1 MRYTVFGCVAA
12 ASVLLSGAAMA
23 DAHMWKDGMMFT
35 QEELTTLEGHKAV
48 KIVFGLQPGKCAGEF
63 TAPDEWLKMT
73 IGIACEM
80 DLVDAI
86 DDLMHEPE
94 LTQTLCEKL
103 NDIVRRAVL
112 SFEPESDLDICTE
125 MIEFEHH

>member
-73 IGIACEM
+73 KGSIVFSYPGKSDVVRSAG
-80 DLVDAI
+80 DRWTATAGTKV
-86 DDLMHEPE
+86 
-94 LTQTLCEKL
+94 TLCNKG
-103 NDIVRRAVL
+103 DQDAVL
-112 SFEPESDLDICTE
+112 TGIQFHPE
-125 MIEFEHH
+125 